1 MKGEKGMYSL
11 LQLKYESGN
20 PLYCCDYSQE
30 IHVRYEVHVTPW
42 SIYNTDSD
50 YCQHQHSKNNL
61 HIGRDLGYKKSNFIK
76 L

>member
-1 MKGEKGMYSL
+1 MYSL